1 MPLPTRQLD
10 KSGDGWRKILAL
22 SANGAIYTSIRQSP
36 MNPVSN
42 KKEKLSFP
50 KMQHFSNDS
59 FPVL

>member
-22 SANGAIYTSIRQSP
+22 SANGAIYTSIGQSP

-42 KKEKLSFP
+42 KKRKAIVPEDATL
-50 KMQHFSNDS
+50 QQR
-59 FPVL
+59 